1 MVGKAYDDDLYAYIV
16 DGERI
21 MGRDLEYDGMRVKV
35 LRLMTWIDPRETAI
49 TWIR

>member
-1 MVGKAYDDDLYAYIV
+1 MTMIYTLGIW
-16 DGERI
+16 G
-21 MGRDLEYDGMRVKV
+21 GRNLEYDGMRVKV